1 MRVLLCPPRR
11 VYASSTIVLN
21 GYSAND
27 WQAAAPIAI
36 APEGGADE
44 PVVLQVWP
52 AYGTQSPAPLDGVTD
67 LDGVDVDT
75 L

>member
-1 MRVLLCPPRR
+1 MRVLLCPPSR
-11 VYASSTIVLN
+11 VYVSPTIVPN

-27 WQAAAPIAI
+27 WQAAAHIAI
-36 APEGGADE
+36 APEGGTDE
-44 PVVLQVWP
+44 PVVLQVRP
-52 AYGTQSPAPLDGVTD
+52 AYGTQLPAELDGVTD